1 PPPPAARQAL
11 MARVSATVRDAPRAQ
26 REVTMATALRPAGWP
41 SSWGAA
47 AGWTAALACAAVAA
61 ASAWQLAL
69 TRGELATL
77 RQDRAAAESRLQA
90 QAEVLGQLD
99 PQVTRVA
106 ALRGSAQ
113 AAAIQGRVVFDANSP
128 TALA

>member
-1 PPPPAARQAL
+1 
-11 MARVSATVRDAPRAQ
+11 
-26 REVTMATALRPAGWP
+26 
-41 SSWGAA
+41 
-47 AGWTAALACAAVAA
+47 
-61 ASAWQLAL
+61 
-69 TRGELATL
+69 L

-99 PQVTRVA
+99 PRVTRVA

-128 TALA
+128 TALAWLEHLPPLQPGKVYQLWLLQGATPVSAGTFRSAPDGTGTLVIRAPGGVGSYSGLGLTA